1 VVAERGVSR
10 PARPGLRVLAVD
22 DERPA
27 LEDLAQLL
35 RSAPEVDD
43 VVLTTGGGA
52 ALRILADQR
61 FDAVF
66 LDVRMPG
73 VDGLHLASVLA
84 QFADPP
90 AIVFV
95 SAYEDGAVGAF
106 ALDIHPV
113 DYLMK
118 PVSKARI
125 AQALARVLARVATPS
140 GPLEVAALDP
150 SPGLPPGT
158 TDEIIPVENQRGGA
172 TKLLQRSSILYIK
185 AEGDYVRIV
194 SDTGRYLVRA
204 ALSEL
209 EQRWQA
215 YGFVRVH
222 RSYVANLPRAVEIR
236 PELGGGATV
245 VLADGS
251 EIPVARRHVSDL
263 RRRLRG

>member
-1 VVAERGVSR
+1 VKGSGRA
-10 PARPGLRVLAVD
+10 GLRVLAVD

-27 LEDLAQLL
+27 LEDLARML
-35 RSAPEVDD
+35 RSAPEVGD
-43 VVLTTGGGA
+43 VVLTDGGGE
-52 ALRILADQR
+52 ALRVLGDQQ

-73 VDGLHLASVLA
+73 LDGLELAAVLSR
-84 QFADPP
+84 FADPP
-90 AIVFV
+90 AVVFV

-106 ALDIHPV
+106 EMDLHAV

-125 AQALARVLARVATPS
+125 EQALARVLAGGA
-140 GPLEVAALDP
+140 GPHDGARDAGPRDAG
-150 SPGLPPGT
+150 GLPPGT

-172 TKLLQRSSILYIK
+172 TRLLPRSSILYVK

-194 SDTGRYLVRA
+194 SDAGRYLVRA
-204 ALSEL
+204 SLSEL
-209 EQRWQA
+209 ERRWQE

-222 RSYVANLPRAVEIR
+222 RSYVANLHRAVEIR

-245 VLADGS
+245 VLADGG
-251 EIPVARRHVSDL
+251 EIPVARRQVADL
-263 RRRLRG
+263 RRRLRM

>member
-1 VVAERGVSR
+1 MAERSVKA
-10 PARPGLRVLAVD
+10 PARSGLRVLAVD

-27 LEDLAQLL
+27 LEDLAGLL
-35 RSAPEVDD
+35 REAPQVDD

-73 VDGLHLASVLA
+73 VDGLHLASLLA

-118 PVSKARI
+118 PVSKSRI
-125 AQALARVLARVATPS
+125 NQALARVLARGASPS
-140 GPLEVAALDP
+140 GPLEVAALEP

-194 SDTGRYLVRA
+194 SDSGRYLVRA
-204 ALSEL
+204 ALSDL
-209 EQRWQA
+209 ERRWQA

-236 PELGGGATV
+236 PELGSGATV

-263 RRRLRG
+263 RRRLRM